1 MCRRIFH
8 ILALVVLLAGAWLVP
23 GCQLLPKEELQEA
36 PTLLPP
42 PEERR
47 RLVQVVRGY
56 IAEEM
61 RKTARAEAVREEF
74 LAFTQSGR
82 VKGVFVEYGQW
93 VEEGEILATL
103 ETGDLEY
110 NLMRAELDLEAAE
123 ISLNKTKL
131 ERELGG
137 NVSDLDLR
145 LQEINFERA
154 LLSYQRTKQQ
164 YEASVLKAPFAGR
177 VTTVAVKPS
186 DEIREYQDLI
196 QISDPNDLQLVA
208 EVTVSDLDKLQPGLP
223 LRLEYTRNEWV
234 TGVITKVPK
243 RGDRLPDGEQD
254 RRVLIELDD
263 PDLKFEFR
271 SLHSIVILVKEN
283 PDALKIDRSGV
294 REYFGRIY
302 VRKVD
307 GDLTTEVNVVTGI
320 ESTTEVEI
328 LEGLEEG
335 DLVVAK

>member
-1 MCRRIFH
+1 MRRYILSV
-8 ILALVVLLAGAWLVP
+8 LALVALFVAVLFVP
-23 GCQLLPKEELQEA
+23 GCQLLPKEELQEVPA
-36 PTLLPP
+36 LLPP

-47 RLVQVVRGY
+47 KLLQVVRGY

-61 RKTARAEAVREEF
+61 RKSARAEAVREEF
-74 LAFTQSGR
+74 LAFPQSGR
-82 VKGVFVEYGQW
+82 VKNVLVEYGQW

-103 ETGDLEY
+103 ETGDIEY
-110 NLMRAELDLEAAE
+110 NLKRAELDLEAAK
-123 ISLNKTKL
+123 ISLEKAKL
-131 ERELGG
+131 EKQLGG

-145 LQEINFERA
+145 LQEISYERA
-154 LLSYQRTKQQ
+154 LLTYERAKQQ
-164 YEASVLKAPFAGR
+164 YEASVLRAPFSGR
-177 VTTVAVKPS
+177 VTTVAVKPG

-196 QISDPNDLQLVA
+196 KISDPNDLQLIV

-223 LRLEYTRNEWV
+223 LRLEYTRGQWV
-234 TGVITKVPK
+234 TGKVTKVPK
-243 RGDRLPDGEQD
+243 RGDKLPDGEQD

-263 PDLKFEFR
+263 PNLKLDFR
-271 SLHSIVILVKEN
+271 ALYTVVILVREN
-283 PDALKIDRSGV
+283 PNALKLDRSGI

-302 VRKVD
+302 VRKVE

-320 ESTTEVEI
+320 ESATEVEI

>member
-1 MCRRIFH
+1 LH
-8 ILALVVLLAGAWLVP
+8 IVALAALLATTVLVP
-23 GCQLLPKEELQEA
+23 GCRLLPKEELQEV

-74 LAFTQSGR
+74 LYFTQSGR
-82 VKGVFVEYGQW
+82 VKDVFVEYGQW
-93 VEEGEILATL
+93 VEEGEVLAAL

-110 NLMRAELDLEAAE
+110 NLQRARLDLESAE
-123 ISLNKTKL
+123 ISLKKTKL

-145 LQEINFERA
+145 LAEINYERA
-154 LLSYQRTKQQ
+154 LLSYQRVNEQ

-177 VTTVAVKPS
+177 VTTVAVKTG
-186 DEIREYQDLI
+186 DEIREYQNLI
-196 QISDPNDLQLVA
+196 QISDPYNLQLVV

-223 LRLEYTRNEWV
+223 LRLEYTRGQWV
-234 TGVITKVPK
+234 TGRITKVPK

-263 PDLKFEFR
+263 PDLEFQFR
-271 SLHSIVILVKEN
+271 ALHSIVILVREN
-283 PDALKIDRSGV
+283 PDALKIDRAGI
-294 REYFGRIY
+294 REYFGRVY
-302 VRKVD
+302 VRKVE